1 MKQAALL
8 LRCST
13 DSQDYDRQQ
22 KDLLPTAKNL
32 GYEVTKDL
40 IFGEYVTGKDDV
52 RKKDRESIVNL
63 KQACKEGKVDAI
75 FINEVSRLSR
85 DSIAG
90 RLFVREFNEQYK
102 VPIFF
107 RDLQQWTIAPETKIK
122 NTYLEQMLGFHFD
135 VAATE
140 LKSMKTRF
148 ASGKRKNARTGKSI
162 GGVPS
167 IGYTKDNEGTIIID
181 EEAAKL
187 IKIIFDKYLEKEGTI
202 TTVCRYL
209 RGISSIRAWGTG
221 TIGNILRNRA
231 YTGKMEVSITNPDE
245 QDENKRVEKYITTIP
260 IIIEEDTFNK
270 VQKKLDKNRSTQEY
284 TRSKVHLLQKLI
296 KCSDCGKLF
305 SAKTVS
311 SGKSTAYCC
320 VSKQNGINCN
330 LSIALDANKV
340 ESIIWNLVKSKLME
354 LNRLGEDEKIKRIT
368 AEKIQIQS
376 YIEEITGLELGI
388 NKLIKRRNNLISYIE
403 NAETEEEIA
412 EIKDRRKKLDKEV
425 NDNKERINHLKKNI
439 EICESN
445 INNHLNNSYTSSI
458 LESIE
463 SDRNKL
469 KKQIKEFVREIL
481 PYPIANSHSVLKVN
495 TTFGIYYILYSSRD
509 KDKQA
514 YYIQDMYAKFFPTD
528 KKFLIIGDKTEIPMC
543 DKISS
548 LARVARTTTDE
559 KEKEEMYRQIEE
571 LEPQKI
577 KYPQKET
584 ASLKDI
590 YQLNTE
596 YFNNILKKLDQIG
609 IYTYDEMKEMCKSM
623 GFILPFN

>member
-22 KDLLPTAKNL
+22 RDLLPIAENL
-32 GYEVTKDL
+32 GYLVPEEL

-52 RKKDRESIVNL
+52 RKKDRESITNL
-63 KQACKEGKVDAI
+63 KLACKKGKVDAI
-75 FINEVSRLSR
+75 FVNEVSRLSR

-90 RLFVREFNEQYK
+90 RLFVREFNDDYK
-102 VPIFF
+102 VPVFF
-107 RDLQQWTIAPETKIK
+107 RDLQQWTIDPESKIK
-122 NTYLEQMLGFHFD
+122 NTFLEQMLGFYFD
-135 VAATE
+135 AAAAE

-167 IGYTKDNEGTIIID
+167 IGYTKDKDGTIIID
-181 EEAAKL
+181 QEAAKL
-187 IKIIFDKYLEKEGTI
+187 IKIIFSKYLEKEGTI
-202 TTVCRYL
+202 TTVGRYL
-209 RGISSIRAWGTG
+209 RGISNIRSWGTG
-221 TIGNILRNRA
+221 TIGNILRNKA
-231 YTGKMEVSITNPDE
+231 YTGKMEVMITNPDE
-245 QDENKRVEKYITTIP
+245 LDENKKSEKYITTIP
-260 IIIEEDTFNK
+260 VIIDEETFNE
-270 VQKKLDKNRSTQEY
+270 VQSKLDGNRTAQEY
-284 TRSKVHLLQKLI
+284 TRTKIHLLQKLI
-296 KCSDCGKLF
+296 RCSDCGKLF
-305 SAKTVS
+305 SAKSVNS
-311 SGKSTAYCC
+311 SKSTSYCC

-330 LSIALDANKV
+330 LSISLDANKV

-376 YIEEITGLELGI
+376 YIEEITGLGLGI
-388 NKLIKRRNNLISYIE
+388 NKLIKKRNNLISYIE
-403 NAETEEEIA
+403 DAETEEEIA

-458 LESIE
+458 LEIIE
-463 SDRNKL
+463 SDRTKL

-596 YFNNILKKLDQIG
+596 YLNNILKKLDQIG

-623 GFILPFN
+623 EFILPFN